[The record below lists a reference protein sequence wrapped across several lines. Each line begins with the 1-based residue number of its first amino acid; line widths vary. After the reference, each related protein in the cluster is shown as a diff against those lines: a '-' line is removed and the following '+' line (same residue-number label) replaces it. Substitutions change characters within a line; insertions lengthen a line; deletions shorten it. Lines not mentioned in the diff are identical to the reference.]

1 MGLTTHYCNHVQ
13 IRLILF
19 TDVHS
24 ACMTEDRAAL
34 TAARGKV
41 YKSALNQH
49 ALNSVM
55 STSRHNAK
63 NSSQVSQKKA

>member
-1 MGLTTHYCNHVQ
+1 
-13 IRLILF
+13 
-19 TDVHS
+19 
-24 ACMTEDRAAL
+24 MTEDRAAL

>member
-1 MGLTTHYCNHVQ
+1 
-13 IRLILF
+13 
-19 TDVHS
+19 
-24 ACMTEDRAAL
+24 MTEKKAAI

-41 YKSALNQH
+41 YKSALNRH
-49 ALNSVM
+49 ALNPVM